1 MLLVP
6 TGFTVA
12 MITRLSEILSQ
23 HYTPKSIRQA
33 INPNVEQGQINLQ
46 INLEN

>member
-1 MLLVP
+1 MQQEINSSLNINWMLLVP
-6 TGFTVA
+6 TGFTLA

-33 INPNVEQGQINLQ
+33 INP
-46 INLEN
+46 